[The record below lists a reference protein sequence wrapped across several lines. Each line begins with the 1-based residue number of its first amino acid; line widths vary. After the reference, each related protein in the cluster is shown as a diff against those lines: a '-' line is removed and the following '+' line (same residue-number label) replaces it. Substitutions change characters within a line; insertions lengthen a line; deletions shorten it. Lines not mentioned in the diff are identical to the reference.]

1 MIPFLSNLRRFCN
14 IVYMKPINISSLI
27 KKYGSSY
34 IARNKKTGRV
44 VANAKRLDILV
55 KKIKK
60 RTDLT
65 ISWVPRNNARYVFKI
80 SL

>member
-1 MIPFLSNLRRFCN
+1 
-14 IVYMKPINISSLI
+14 MKPINISSLI

-34 IARNKKTGRV
+34 VARNKKTGRV
-44 VANAKRLDILV
+44 VANAKRLDVLV
-55 KKIKK
+55 KKTRK

-65 ISWVPRNNARYVFKI
+65 ISWVPRDNARYVFKI

>member
-1 MIPFLSNLRRFCN
+1 
-14 IVYMKPINISSLI
+14 MKPINISSLV

-44 VANAKRLDILV
+44 VANAKRLDTLV
-55 KKIKK
+55 KKTRK

-65 ISWVPRNNARYVFKI
+65 ISWVPRDNARYVYKI